1 MSRGA
6 VAPRPVVERCQSIA
20 NESSPADLSACLRA
34 RRRQS
39 SEIPQRGGRCESTGV
54 IMCYYNGWSSGCVC
68 ILERSTDSVVWVLK
82 KAFQKTWP
90 YCRNGHHFY
99 CPALKVLSGGERRVR
114 HCSRQWVVVY
124 YGLWNLEDEHTKK
137 VLFSNI
143 ASHFITSAGARCT
156 VQPIPPPPSI
166 RITPAAPLKLIL
178 RHATVTRE
186 SLHIHLVKWRLDS
199 CTSISLLLKSLSSFR
214 IAACGGQNKKGIWE
228 EEKKSCRRA

>member
-6 VAPRPVVERCQSIA
+6 VAPWPVVERCQSIA

-99 CPALKVLSGGERRVR
+99 CPALKVLSGGERRVW

-156 VQPIPPPPSI
+156 VQPITPPP
-166 RITPAAPLKLIL
+166 AY
-178 RHATVTRE
+178 E
-186 SLHIHLVKWRLDS
+186 SLRLHHWSWYWGMQRSHVNPCTFTWLNGDS
-199 CTSISLLLKSLSSFR
+199 THALPSHCSWSRWAPSV
-214 IAACGGQNKKGIWE
+214 
-228 EEKKSCRRA
+228 